1 MYTPYIFARQ
11 YEPDFNT
18 YTFTFTSFRFVG
30 LSTFLLMLLSDSILE
45 SWPKK
50 KKDLFEEIGIETD
63 EDVGVCLPKM

>member
-1 MYTPYIFARQ
+1 MFQISTT
-11 YEPDFNT
+11 DLLKHT

-30 LSTFLLMLLSDSILE
+30 LSTFLLLLLSDSILE